1 LAREQETFDK
11 AEKEI
16 SILDKSVEKK
26 FTTAVK
32 FDILDNSPEGLATQ
46 NAFFKFAKSKGYDA
60 IDFSIK
66 GSKENQYLV
75 SLNNDIIKP
84 ATEKKAE
91 VKVEEKVE
99 AKPTGKQ
106 RVVVT
111 PDLLSKVDDISSIDE
126 LNEFFGDLYDNQE
139 AKEKYGL
146 LNASNV
152 VIKKLH
158 NEFKKRFYKKKDF
171 RTALKGT
178 VGLLTTGQKFVIIS
192 KTKDSLKYRILDAS
206 NLPVGE
212 EQTMSKEDFKN
223 NVDIIYKDGMEL
235 EEGLFAPVATENK
248 ITSNENIEG
257 TSSVLTKE
265 KIEEALNKAQTL
277 SKEERLKKLKDNL
290 GCKK

>member
-1 LAREQETFDK
+1 MP
-11 AEKEI
+11 
-16 SILDKSVEKK
+16 LDCS
-26 FTTAVK
+26 
-32 FDILDNSPEGLATQ
+32 
-46 NAFFKFAKSKGYDA
+46 SKG
-60 IDFSIK
+60 SEE
-66 GSKENQYLV
+66 SKYLV

-111 PDLLSKVDDISSIDE
+111 PDLLAKVDDIASIDE
-126 LNEFFGDLYDNQE
+126 LNEFFGDLYENQE

-146 LNASNV
+146 LDAPNA

-158 NEFKKRFYKKKDF
+158 SEFKKRFYKKKDF

-178 VGLLTTGQKFVIIS
+178 VGLLTTGQKFVVTS
-192 KTKDSLKYRILDAS
+192 KTKGGLKYRILDAS

-248 ITSNENIEG
+248 ITSNENIKG
-257 TSSVLTKE
+257 ASSVLTKE
-265 KIEEALNKAQTL
+265 KIEEASNKAKTL

-290 GCKK
+290 GCKKWSVH